1 MGELSERSLA
11 PLQVVPIYVK
21 RDVFERHTIS
31 DDVDLLPRQIPAEV
45 PTTSVNGVIKEY
57 GTRDLLDEVE
67 TIVARQIPAEVPTT
81 SVDGVI
87 KVYGTR
93 DEELEEIFARQIPA
107 EVPTTSENGILKVY
121 GTRDVS

>member
-1 MGELSERSLA
+1 MGELSERSLG

-67 TIVARQIPAEVPTT
+67 TIIVARQIPAEVPTT

-93 DEELEEIFARQIPA
+93 DEEEIFARQIPA

>member
-67 TIVARQIPAEVPTT
+67 TIIVARQIPAEVPTT

-93 DEELEEIFARQIPA
+93 DEEEIFARQIPA